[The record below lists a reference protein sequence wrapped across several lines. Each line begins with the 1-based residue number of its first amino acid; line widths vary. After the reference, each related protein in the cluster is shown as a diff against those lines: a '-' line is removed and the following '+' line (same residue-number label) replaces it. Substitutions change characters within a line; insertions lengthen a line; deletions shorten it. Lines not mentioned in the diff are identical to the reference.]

1 MRVSNDTLRSA
12 FLAALDDA
20 RRRVVETQQQV
31 STGLRINSPSDD
43 PVAAARVAH
52 LDSSLARLDQYQAN
66 AIFARNQLG
75 LEEEALGEAIGHLQ
89 RIRELTLQ
97 ANNGSAS
104 SGDRQVIA
112 SEIRQHRDGLLALA
126 NTTDVDGRHLFAG
139 YRESATP
146 FTVAAGGSVVYNG
159 DQGQRTL
166 QISDSRFV
174 AINDSG
180 ADVFQRIPEGNG
192 TFVAGVSAANTGTGI
207 LGSSSLANPASWVAD
222 TYTITFLTPTSYEVR
237 NSANALVVAGAFT
250 PTQSLTF
257 AGVELRIDGAPAAGD
272 TFTVA
277 PAAQRDVFST
287 LDRLIAA
294 IETPGG
300 SPAQQAQ
307 MHGNIGQR
315 LADLDNALSHM
326 IDARGEIGA
335 RVRALDQQEG
345 LNADFALHLNTDA
358 VGRSRPRL
366 CRSHEPVVP
375 GALRP
380 RRGTTGIRARAEP
393 LLVQISLAET
403 PTCAIASAGS

>member
-20 RRRVVETQQQV
+20 RRRVVETQHQV

-52 LDSSLARLDQYQAN
+52 LDASLARLDQYQAN
-66 AIFARNQLG
+66 AVFARNQLG
-75 LEEEALGEAIGHLQ
+75 LEEEALSEAIGHLQ

-126 NTTDVDGRHLFAG
+126 NTTDVDGRHLFSG
-139 YRESATP
+139 YREAATP
-146 FTVAAGGSVVYNG
+146 FTVGAGGSVVYNG

-192 TFVAGVSAANTGTGI
+192 TFVVGVGPANTGTGT
-207 LGSSSLANPASWVAD
+207 LGSSSLTDPAAWVSD
-222 TYTITFLTPTSYEVR
+222 TYTVIFVTPTTYEVR
-237 NSANALVVAGAFT
+237 NSANALVVAGAFS

-257 AGVELRIDGAPAAGD
+257 VGMEMRIDGAPAAGD

-294 IETPGG
+294 IEAPGAT
-300 SPAQQAQ
+300 PAQLAQ

-315 LADLDNALSHM
+315 LADLDNALSHV

-345 LNADFALHLNTDA
+345 LNADFALHLNTTLSAVRDLDYAEAMSRLSQELFGLDA
-358 VGRSRPRL
+358 
-366 CRSHEPVVP
+366 
-375 GALRP
+375 AQQAF
-380 RRGTTGIRARAEP
+380 ARAQN
-393 LLVQISLAET
+393 LSLFRYL
-403 PTCAIASAGS
+403 